1 MDIKNINTNIQF
13 KARAGKNLLKYV
25 CQNDF
30 GNDKTKTDRF
40 AKLFEQAFADITEDS
55 TIIDIDRNKNM
66 IFSNSLFPKIKYTDT
81 SAIVKSYKNLA
92 KNILNSCTTVIL
104 RGEYALFKNIII
116 KKINLG
122 KSVEEIT
129 KFVEQNFKNHK
140 KLENFLEILHLAER
154 AKNEFPNQKLNSYTL
169 EYIGMKVAEEN
180 FKKNPSLLDFKL
192 KFD

>member
-25 CQNDF
+25 RQNDF

-140 KLENFLEILHLAER
+140 KLGKFLEILHLAER

-180 FKKNPSLLDFKL
+180 FKKKSFIIGL
-192 KFD
+192 